1 MTAEHSRLVET
12 IDVGTH
18 TYFITENK
26 IGSMTRFRVDVS
38 AGAGTY
44 CVEHLTDVSWA
55 REIGRALPAP
65 VPELDG
71 ARLVAGRR
79 DGVWYLYAPSK
90 EHAGSLEDG
99 KIYAAHELASLVP
112 TAGMPMPDLLIVARD
127 ESEHFDA
134 AIIAEFGRIMTTYGV
149 NLSDDTYYD
158 RGLYFL
164 ENEAEVI
171 VDDEVGMDAVAA
183 RAGYDSYTQF
193 QYDDAGESV
202 LVRSPYEVE
211 KMDWIDRIALTP
223 QMVVD
228 FVLETSE
235 KTRDDT
241 LGERFREYRNSGMPE
256 LHFEGGRRTAEEI
269 WAAAAA
275 GEGPTI

>member
-26 IGSMTRFRVDVS
+26 VGSATRFRVDVS
-38 AGAGTY
+38 GGAGTY
-44 CVEHLTDVSWA
+44 CVEHLTDVSSA
-55 REIGRALPAP
+55 QEIGGALPAP

-71 ARLVAGRR
+71 ARLVAGHR

-90 EHAGSLEDG
+90 EHAGALEDG
-99 KIYAAHELASLVP
+99 KVYAAHELASLVP
-112 TAGMPMPDLLIVARD
+112 TTGMPMPDLLIAAKD
-127 ESEHFDA
+127 ESDNFDA
-134 AIIAEFGRIMTTYGV
+134 AIIAEFGRIMTTYGI
-149 NLSDDTYYD
+149 NLSDDAYYE

-171 VDDEVGMDAVAA
+171 VDDMDAVAA
-183 RAGYDSYTQF
+183 RAGYRSHTGF
-193 QYDDAGESV
+193 QCDDAGESV
-202 LVRSPYEVE
+202 LSRSPYEVE

-223 QMVVD
+223 QTVVD

-235 KTRDDT
+235 KTRDDM
-241 LGERFREYRNSGMPE
+241 LGVIFREYRNSGMQE
-256 LHFEGGRRTAEEI
+256 VHFEGGRRPAEEI